1 MMLSI
6 WRYRQE
12 KKKNPDRNVLS
23 TLGLIALAY
32 VLVSWPSFSEY
43 DDVKISPVVVVVSA
57 FQPQQIIT
65 TTSSLSANH
74 QCNKFFRH
82 GIIGSIITM
91 TTTATDDKFLTRSLM
106 SLLDNEQDTSS
117 SSSLSFAIDP
127 TSETAKRIICE
138 KLQLSSEQ
146 YQQLAKLS
154 VLVNDWNSHVN
165 LISRKDCSRDV
176 IFGRHILPSLAPL
189 AILNDDDN
197 NDSPL
202 ILSAGQR
209 VCDVGTGGGFPGIPL
224 AIARPDVDFLLIDS
238 VGKKIKV
245 VQDIVDQLG
254 LKNVKTYHGRAESV
268 SGEDLGSSEK
278 FSWVVG
284 RSVSSIPTFAFWVH
298 HLLQKNDG
306 RLVYLTG
313 GDIDEIVSDQAVIDE
328 EIENLLDVPGVS
340 DKRVLVFPQQAV
352 DKLAKSSGEKLRV
365 PTRGGAGGASETGR
379 SRLDSRD
386 KKNSTG
392 HRRQRNGKKDTAKG
406 QWTKRDSSAKKQR
419 GYDDFQRFDS
429 LQK

>member
-1 MMLSI
+1 MLSI

-12 KKKNPDRNVLS
+12 KAKNSDRNALS
-23 TLGLIALAY
+23 SLGLIVLAY
-32 VLVSWPSFSEY
+32 MLVSWPSFREY
-43 DDVKISPVVVVVSA
+43 DDVKIFPVVVVVSA

-65 TTSSLSANH
+65 TTSSSLSTNR

-82 GIIGSIITM
+82 GIPEPIRI
-91 TTTATDDKFLTRSLM
+91 TTATDEQYLTRFLM
-106 SLLDNEQDTSS
+106 SLLDNEQDTSSS

-127 TSETAKRIICE
+127 TSETAKRIVSE

-146 YQQLAKLS
+146 YQQLAELA

-189 AILNDDDN
+189 AILNNDDN

-202 ILSAGQR
+202 TLSAGQR

-245 VQDIVDQLG
+245 VQDIADQLG
-254 LKNVKTYHGRAESV
+254 LNNVKTYHGRAESV
-268 SGEDLGSSEK
+268 SGEDSG
-278 FSWVVG
+278 
-284 RSVSSIPTFAFWVH
+284 
-298 HLLQKNDG
+298 
-306 RLVYLTG
+306 
-313 GDIDEIVSDQAVIDE
+313 
-328 EIENLLDVPGVS
+328 
-340 DKRVLVFPQQAV
+340 
-352 DKLAKSSGEKLRV
+352 SGEKLRV
-365 PTRGGAGGASETGR
+365 PTRGGTGGASETGR
-379 SRLDSRD
+379 SRLDSED
-386 KKNSTG
+386 KNYATG
-392 HRRQRNGKKDTAKG
+392 HHRNRKRNGKKETAKG
-406 QWTKRDSSAKKQR
+406 QWTKRNSSAKKQR

>member
-1 MMLSI
+1 MLSI

-12 KKKNPDRNVLS
+12 KVKNPDRNALS
-23 TLGLIALAY
+23 SFGLIVLAY
-32 VLVSWPSFSEY
+32 MLVSWPSFREY
-43 DDVKISPVVVVVSA
+43 DDVKIFPVSA

-65 TTSSLSANH
+65 TTSSSLSTNR
-74 QCNKFFRH
+74 QYNKFFRH
-82 GIIGSIITM
+82 GIPEPIRIT
-91 TTTATDDKFLTRSLM
+91 TTTATDEQYLTRFLM
-106 SLLDNEQDTSS
+106 SLLDNEQETSSS

-127 TSETAKRIICE
+127 TSETAKRIVSE

-146 YQQLAKLS
+146 YQQLAELA

-189 AILNDDDN
+189 AILNNDDN

-202 ILSAGQR
+202 TLSAGQR

-245 VQDIVDQLG
+245 VQDIADQLG
-254 LKNVKTYHGRAESV
+254 LNNVKTYHGRAESV
-268 SGEDLGSSEK
+268 SGEDSGSGEK

-298 HLLQKNDG
+298 HLLQKNNG

-313 GDIDEIVSDQAVIDE
+313 GDIDETVADQAVIDE

-365 PTRGGAGGASETGR
+365 PTRGGTGGASETGR
-379 SRLDSRD
+379 SRLDSED
-386 KKNSTG
+386 KNYATG
-392 HRRQRNGKKDTAKG
+392 HHRNRKRNGKKETAKG
-406 QWTKRDSSAKKQR
+406 QWTKRNSSAKKQR

-429 LQK
+429 LS

>member
-1 MMLSI
+1 MLSI

-12 KKKNPDRNVLS
+12 KVKNSDRNALS
-23 TLGLIALAY
+23 SLGLIVLAY
-32 VLVSWPSFSEY
+32 MLVSWPSFMEY

-65 TTSSLSANH
+65 TTSSLSTNH

-82 GIIGSIITM
+82 GIVEPVRI
-91 TTTATDDKFLTRSLM
+91 TTTTTTDEKDLTRSLM
-106 SLLDNEQDTSS
+106 SLLDNEQDTSSS

-146 YQQLAKLS
+146 YQQLAKLA

-189 AILNDDDN
+189 AILNNDDN
-197 NDSPL
+197 NDSSL
-202 ILSAGQR
+202 TLSAGQR

-245 VQDIVDQLG
+245 VQDIADQLG
-254 LKNVKTYHGRAESV
+254 LNNVKTYHGRAESV
-268 SGEDLGSSEK
+268 SGEDSGSGEK

-306 RLVYLTG
+306 HLVYLTG
-313 GDIDEIVSDQAVIDE
+313 GDIDEIVADQAVIDE
-328 EIENLLDVPGVS
+328 EIENLLNVPGVS
-340 DKRVLVFPQQAV
+340 DKRILVFPQKAV

-365 PTRGGAGGASETGR
+365 PTRGGTGGAR
-379 SRLDSRD
+379 SRLDNGD
-386 KKNSTG
+386 KNYATG
-392 HRRQRNGKKDTAKG
+392 HRNRKRNGKKETAKG